1 MTIAFLIISVNF
13 VVSVSMA
20 NSTEYELIISKSID
34 GAEPNSNV
42 EFKIEVSPT
51 PLVGA
56 EEIHFVVETSDG
68 SAEESKSDYTG
79 ISGMSITLNKLTPF
93 VLIPVVVKD
102 DIIVEGIEDFD
113 LVIIAPPVFSPDF
126 LYPDSLKPL
135 STDRATATITDDDNY
150 SVSITPVTV
159 TEGNPGDTVTADFV
173 VSVGGSGTQDV
184 TVDFSVAGSGAN
196 PATAGADFTVPVATS
211 VTIVGG
217 AGSETISIPVVS
229 DDVVE
234 ANETFTVTLGAVSGP
249 AVVTGGSAIGTI
261 TNDDN
266 YSVSITPVTVTE
278 GNPGD
283 TVTADFVVS
292 VGGSGT
298 QDVTVDFSV
307 AGSGANPATA
317 GADFTVPV
325 ATSVTIVGGA
335 GSETISIPV
344 VSDDV
349 VEANETFTVTLGAV
363 SGPAVVTGGSAIGT
377 ITNDDNYSVSI
388 TPVTVT
394 EGNPGDT
401 VTADFVVSVGGS
413 GTQDVTVDF
422 SVAGS
427 GANPATAGAD
437 FTVPVAT
444 SVTIVGGAGSETIS
458 IPVVSDD
465 VVEANETFTVTLGA
479 VSGPAVV
486 TGGSAIGTITND
498 DNYSVSITPVTVTEG
513 NPGDTVTADFVV
525 SVGGSGT
532 QDVTV
537 DFSVAGSG
545 ANPATAGADFTVP
558 VATSVTI
565 VGGAGSETISI
576 PVVSDDVVEAN
587 ETFTVTLGA
596 VSGPAVVTGGSAIG
610 TITNDDNY
618 SVSITP
624 VTVTEGNPGDT
635 VTADFVV
642 SVGGSGTQDVTVDFS
657 VAGSG
662 ANPAT
667 AGADFTV
674 PVATSV
680 TIVGGAGSE
689 TISIPVVSDDV
700 VEANET
706 FTVTLGA
713 VSGPAVVTGGS
724 AIGTITNDDASAVT
738 ISATDATAAE
748 PSDNGQFTV
757 TMSNP
762 SASTTT
768 VSCTVSGNA
777 SPGADYTALSGTVT
791 IPANATTA
799 IIDVTVINDAIVEG
813 NETVTVALDSITAG
827 AADITIGGTNSA
839 TVTIA
844 DNDATLTVYVVS
856 PLGTSSAS
864 PSGTTSYDKGTV
876 LALTPSPGTGEL
888 FSGWSGDLTGSDNP
902 ATIVIDANK
911 TVTATFIRKTVT
923 LTTQVVSLDGG
934 GNILPDV
941 GSYSYLWGDEV
952 TVSANPDGNSVFAG
966 WSGSLTGMANPA
978 TITMNG
984 DQTVT
989 ANFELKKFSV
999 TFNAGAHGLVQEG
1012 TNSPTNSITQQV
1024 KWNSN
1029 STVVTAV
1036 ANEHY
1041 HFLNW
1046 TNTAGSIVAT
1056 AADLQALN
1064 VTQDMEFTANFEIDK
1079 FAVRFQSSNFGGIE
1093 VPTAS
1098 PVYYEDEYIEYVDWG
1113 GSSKWVTASLADQS
1127 QFKGWS
1133 GDYTSSALT
1142 IQVTN
1147 VVDDMIVTYD
1157 TVPDINGCST
1167 DVGKGYNG
1175 VFDEN
1180 DFEMVNASVDTVT
1193 GHMKLDTGNQA
1204 IMPEKIVVPFTQD
1217 VYVTF
1222 LYEGAGYVSDFGW
1235 TLYEDAV
1242 DGSGN
1247 FLGWNNI
1254 PLSKKHV
1261 IYRNIQDDNETGGCC
1276 GGGNGIL
1283 DTDSGLGGFPIANEA
1298 NLAAY
1303 NDGTGIPFHVDLD
1316 GVVTPKDMKKKLGKF
1331 VGGTE
1336 IVFWIT
1342 ADRDWDTTDTSR
1354 VFFNKPWNPDHYDEC
1369 VPPTGHAQ
1377 WVDESN
1383 HIFDKIYHLG
1393 TPLVSE
1399 TGCHIEGNWL
1409 ATPVFNRMTTEFGVT
1424 LSGDYLLRI
1433 TEDEPY
1439 PHVIVGAPPTDPN
1452 QWILGFED
1460 LNADTGGSDMDHND
1474 MVFHIERKTG
1484 GMARLESAAAIVP
1497 NEAEA
1502 YFTAVDFKVFD
1513 YLPGGSCL
1521 GKTSTTYFVSADDGA
1536 HWTEI
1541 TAWDKVNES
1550 DSDKHILSS
1559 INPQNWTPGDPEYT
1573 YRTRRVDFLGL
1584 GLTGNK
1590 LVWKVELVSENQACV
1605 PEVVDVQLNADTAS
1619 HGIFSRSSP
1628 VVQTNVIY
1636 GGTYITPA
1644 SNWPVDERV
1653 NRGEVTASLIYTPE
1667 DPNTTLTGDQ
1677 SLWKAGE
1684 VLAAMSPDER
1694 TIYFPNITVTQV
1706 VDEALLD
1713 AASSPLLGD
1722 GVTTTFS
1729 GTFAY
1734 HPVQATTIRIYD
1746 TRPEIF
1752 TDEHTDHLEGSLGG
1766 TGTIKRFTGEWQVT
1780 FNTAPAAGVPIKAS
1794 YSYYTS
1800 SSTLQT
1806 FTDANV
1812 DNNMLALTNEF
1823 INPTGYI
1830 HDFDGDGNFDED
1842 DADWL
1847 VQWVRGYKQPNTS
1860 TPKAWKLGPID
1871 HSTPALMVPPGY
1883 PLWYFGSQVTKAER
1897 NKYKE
1902 FKDNWEERNSILFV
1916 GSRDGMLHAFD
1927 AGKYRYGDN
1936 PATVGIE
1943 ENRGF
1948 FKWEEKPIPPP
1959 DYCTSY
1965 DPDCPNYGTGEE
1977 LWAFIP
1983 ANLIPRLK
1991 NNVLY
1996 GDDQAYVDASPALS
2010 DVYIDTNG
2018 DGDSDSWRTVILSAE
2033 GNGGDTVFCL
2043 DVTDPENPPTFMWEF
2058 AAPELFRSRSSPAVA
2073 QIGRI
2078 RDPNGTD
2085 AVKWVAFFVTGK
2097 VENSTL
2103 FPSIYMI
2110 DIADGSVV
2118 RKVVLDD
2125 PVDLDGSDTFRGHRI
2140 SITAKAAC
2148 PAASRPSSTRTRTGT
2163 STVFTWQPIRG

>member
-1 MTIAFLIISVNF
+1 MVIRWR
-13 VVSVSMA
+13 
-20 NSTEYELIISKSID
+20 
-34 GAEPNSNV
+34 
-42 EFKIEVSPT
+42 
-51 PLVGA
+51 
-56 EEIHFVVETSDG
+56 
-68 SAEESKSDYTG
+68 
-79 ISGMSITLNKLTPF
+79 LT
-93 VLIPVVVKD
+93 
-102 DIIVEGIEDFD
+102 
-113 LVIIAPPVFSPDF
+113 
-126 LYPDSLKPL
+126 
-135 STDRATATITDDDNY
+135 
-150 SVSITPVTV
+150 
-159 TEGNPGDTVTADFV
+159 
-173 VSVGGSGTQDV
+173 
-184 TVDFSVAGSGAN
+184 
-196 PATAGADFTVPVATS
+196 
-211 VTIVGG
+211 
-217 AGSETISIPVVS
+217 
-229 DDVVE
+229 
-234 ANETFTVTLGAVSGP
+234 AV
-249 AVVTGGSAIGTI
+249 
-261 TNDDN
+261 
-266 YSVSITPVTVTE
+266 
-278 GNPGD
+278 
-283 TVTADFVVS
+283 
-292 VGGSGT
+292 
-298 QDVTVDFSV
+298 
-307 AGSGANPATA
+307 
-317 GADFTVPV
+317 
-325 ATSVTIVGGA
+325 
-335 GSETISIPV
+335 
-344 VSDDV
+344 
-349 VEANETFTVTLGAV
+349 
-363 SGPAVVTGGSAIGT
+363 
-377 ITNDDNYSVSI
+377 
-388 TPVTVT
+388 
-394 EGNPGDT
+394 
-401 VTADFVVSVGGS
+401 
-413 GTQDVTVDF
+413 
-422 SVAGS
+422 
-427 GANPATAGAD
+427 
-437 FTVPVAT
+437 
-444 SVTIVGGAGSETIS
+444 
-458 IPVVSDD
+458 
-465 VVEANETFTVTLGA
+465 
-479 VSGPAVV
+479 
-486 TGGSAIGTITND
+486 
-498 DNYSVSITPVTVTEG
+498 
-513 NPGDTVTADFVV
+513 
-525 SVGGSGT
+525 
-532 QDVTV
+532 
-537 DFSVAGSG
+537 
-545 ANPATAGADFTVP
+545 
-558 VATSVTI
+558 
-565 VGGAGSETISI
+565 
-576 PVVSDDVVEAN
+576 
-587 ETFTVTLGA
+587 
-596 VSGPAVVTGGSAIG
+596 
-610 TITNDDNY
+610 
-618 SVSITP
+618 
-624 VTVTEGNPGDT
+624 
-635 VTADFVV
+635 
-642 SVGGSGTQDVTVDFS
+642 
-657 VAGSG
+657 
-662 ANPAT
+662 
-667 AGADFTV
+667 
-674 PVATSV
+674 
-680 TIVGGAGSE
+680 
-689 TISIPVVSDDV
+689 
-700 VEANET
+700 
-706 FTVTLGA
+706 
-713 VSGPAVVTGGS
+713 
-724 AIGTITNDDASAVT
+724 
-738 ISATDATAAE
+738 
-748 PSDNGQFTV
+748 
-757 TMSNP
+757 
-762 SASTTT
+762 
-768 VSCTVSGNA
+768 
-777 SPGADYTALSGTVT
+777 
-791 IPANATTA
+791 
-799 IIDVTVINDAIVEG
+799 
-813 NETVTVALDSITAG
+813 
-827 AADITIGGTNSA
+827 
-839 TVTIA
+839 
-844 DNDATLTVYVVS
+844 
-856 PLGTSSAS
+856 
-864 PSGTTSYDKGTV
+864 
-876 LALTPSPGTGEL
+876 PGTGEL
-888 FSGWSGDLTGSDNP
+888 FEKWDGDITGNTNPSTITIDDNK
-902 ATIVIDANK
+902 N
-911 TVTATFIRKTVT
+911 VTATFKKIPVT
-923 LTTQVVSLDGG
+923 LTMQVDILDSGAFG
-934 GNILPDV
+934 TVTPDPAGNPH
-941 GSYSYLWGDEV
+941 SYLWGD
-952 TVSANPDGNSVFAG
+952 TVSVSATPNSDTVLAD
-966 WSGSLTGMANPA
+966 WSSNVVGGEV
-978 TITMNG
+978 TMNG
-984 DQTVT
+984 DQTVIAT
-989 ANFELKKFSV
+989 FELKKYSV

-1024 KWNSN
+1024 KWYSN
-1029 STVVTAV
+1029 STVVSAV
-1036 ANEHY
+1036 ADAHY

-1046 TNTAGSIVAT
+1046 TNIAGDIVPIVVG
-1056 AADLQALN
+1056 LQAVG
-1064 VTQDMEFTANFEIDK
+1064 VTQNMEFTANFEIDK
-1079 FAVRFQSSNFGGIE
+1079 FAVKFQSSNFGGIE

-1147 VVDDMIVTYD
+1147 VVDDMIVTFD

-1167 DVGKGYNG
+1167 DVPKNYNG

-1204 IMPEKIVVPFTQD
+1204 IVPDKIVVPFTQD

-1653 NRGEVTASLIYTPE
+1653 NRGEVTASLIYKPE

-1847 VQWVRGYKQPNTS
+1847 VQWVRGYKQPNTT

-1902 FKDNWEERNSILFV
+1902 FKDELGGTGFGSFRRITRRHAPCFRCRKISLRRQPGYRGYRGKQGLFSNGKRNRFPLRIT
-1916 GSRDGMLHAFD
+1916 A
-1927 AGKYRYGDN
+1927 
-1936 PATVGIE
+1936 PATP
-1943 ENRGF
+1943 
-1948 FKWEEKPIPPP
+1948 PIAP
-1959 DYCTSY
+1959 TMV
-1965 DPDCPNYGTGEE
+1965 
-1977 LWAFIP
+1977 P
-1983 ANLIPRLK
+1983 ARNCGP
-1991 NNVLY
+1991 
-1996 GDDQAYVDASPALS
+1996 
-2010 DVYIDTNG
+2010 
-2018 DGDSDSWRTVILSAE
+2018 
-2033 GNGGDTVFCL
+2033 
-2043 DVTDPENPPTFMWEF
+2043 
-2058 AAPELFRSRSSPAVA
+2058 LFRPTSCPGLRTTFSKVT
-2073 QIGRI
+2073 I
-2078 RDPNGTD
+2078 RHT
-2085 AVKWVAFFVTGK
+2085 
-2097 VENSTL
+2097 SML
-2103 FPSIYMI
+2103 
-2110 DIADGSVV
+2110 
-2118 RKVVLDD
+2118 R
-2125 PVDLDGSDTFRGHRI
+2125 RH
-2140 SITAKAAC
+2140 C
-2148 PAASRPSSTRTRTGT
+2148 PMST
-2163 STVFTWQPIRG
+2163 STPTVMAIPTPGAP